1 MDGSFELTDIGPPLV
16 MPHSGW
22 AGMGPFHMT
31 AGPVPVGHGSRSA
44 GKQAPSVPW
53 RPMAPIGAYL
63 TPGMTAQA
71 TNHVM
76 GVWKWG
82 PKAALGLSHSMALW
96 GERRGTDTLIDNPP
110 RKAPI
115 CLDFSL
121 YVKSINIPEFP
132 HARWVDAG
140 NGWVIISPT
149 CELAVMP
156 VDLQSMTWSHFQG
169 LAIQHLG
176 HEAPM
181 ARLLGGAHNNG
192 ALLWQAFILGNVQ
205 FSQKNKTVIRG
216 PRSFESAKESI
227 DGNQASKNDGLAKA
241 PAPMRPRIRPTKSK
255 LRLAPHN
262 EQQLTEALPAKRGLV
277 PEENGSAQA
286 MDKSK
291 MAISNHVGEGETG
304 PSDRPAK
311 HAKKAKTPVAHDTDN
326 IHEVICGP
334 LAVQQPATPP
344 ANSHSGVF
352 RVPLG
357 PESPQLEAVDM
368 ETYLMVSHIKPTD
381 QATRRRSRTHGII
394 HWTFFR
400 ETSEAKLLELG
411 FTLGIARL
419 LCEGVPRLEAYVTER
434 SVPL

>member
-76 GVWKWG
+76 
-82 PKAALGLSHSMALW
+82 
-96 GERRGTDTLIDNPP
+96 DNPP

-149 CELAVMP
+149 CELASEEQDGHPGAQEFREFADQAYHEFPNQVPFKIVM
-156 VDLQSMTWSHFQG
+156 LQ
-169 LAIQHLG
+169 
-176 HEAPM
+176 PP
-181 ARLLGGAHNNG
+181 
-192 ALLWQAFILGNVQ
+192 GNVVA
-205 FSQKNKTVIRG
+205 KG
-216 PRSFESAKESI
+216 AKESI

-286 MDKSK
+286 MDESK